1 VKKIPFI
8 PILVVLVIVLGYFF
22 INFTSLYNSFS
33 PKINYKTQ
41 AKTCD
46 LHKGSCKI
54 SLGNG
59 QIISLEIFPKNIPL
73 MKTLKFKITSTKE
86 LKSLPILKIYATNM
100 FMGEFKL
107 KFKKIKDKIYQANI
121 ILPTC
126 SVGGMKW
133 NADMKASPFGA
144 RFQF

>member
-1 VKKIPFI
+1 MKKIPFI
-8 PILVVLVIVLGYFF
+8 PILIILVIVLGYFF

-33 PKINYKTQ
+33 PKIDYKTQ

-46 LHKGSCKI
+46 LHKGSCEI
-54 SLGNG
+54 SLGKG
-59 QIISLEIFPKNIPL
+59 QKISLEIFPKNIPL
-73 MKTLKFKITSTKE
+73 MKTLRFKITSTKE
-86 LKSLPILKIYATNM
+86 LKNLPTLKIYATNM

-107 KFKKIKDKIYQANI
+107 KFKKIKDKIYQAKV

-133 NADMKASPFGA
+133 NADIKVSSLGA